1 MFKLVLAMVSISTLL
16 AGEASAMDATV
27 YGSTD
32 GYAGAVTASG
42 DTCCDHNAAS
52 PNLPFGT
59 PLTICY
65 ASCTTVIVNDRCL
78 CSLDVGYPAAAE
90 IGMLE
95 CGRCDISVY

>member
-1 MFKLVLAMVSISTLL
+1 MVKLVLSILLISTLVSSE
-16 AGEASAMDATV
+16 AGAMDATV

-42 DTCCDHNAAS
+42 DVCCDHNAAS
-52 PNLPFGT
+52 PDLPFGT

-65 ASCTTVIVNDRCL
+65 YGCTSVVVNDRCI
-78 CSLDVGYPAAAE
+78 CSLDVGYPAALE

-95 CGRCDISVY
+95 CGRCEVGVY